1 MIQQVLRKLANT
13 FHINLDKAIISNFET
28 GVNIRPPK
36 ASKDVLDS
44 LLCHKNTSFKDVS
57 RIGGYI
63 KQAEHSQYIVKVY
76 DKGLQYG
83 LNSPNMRIEL
93 KFTRM
98 ARINKIGIKCLSD
111 LLDLNKYQRLK
122 DMVLEEWQN
131 CLLFESPEN
140 SFTMT
145 KKLYQWKDGKYWTSL
160 TKQERYRQRLAYNKY
175 VDSSTKNYHAKIK
188 EITVEKFK
196 ALLR

>member
-145 KKLYQWKDGKYWTSL
+145 KKTISMERWEVLDFSYKARTISATISL
-160 TKQERYRQRLAYNKY
+160 Q
-175 VDSSTKNYHAKIK
+175 
-188 EITVEKFK
+188 
-196 ALLR
+196 